1 MLRNVDTHGGHPR
14 RLNFLFRLAKCVM
27 AVNNFKPSTS
37 AAFRIAQ
44 SDRNKGWR
52 QPVSALY
59 RARVGCEEIES
70 KACVNKDTW
79 RRESN
84 SDGF

>member
-1 MLRNVDTHGGHPR
+1 LLRNVDTHGRHPK

-27 AVNNFKPSTS
+27 AVKTFKASTS

-52 QPVSALY
+52 QTMSAPY
-59 RARVGCEEIES
+59 CARVGCEEIEP

-79 RRESN
+79 RREAK